1 MALPPLRG
9 KSYGQIM
16 TGIRPLREPG
26 SGRDVSGAGSRRLL
40 TIIAAV
46 LAVALVA
53 AVSTLFVMRDD
64 EGTTPAAPG
73 NSATP
78 PTSGT
83 ATASPTQEPSSS
95 PTEEPTQPAPSAAED
110 MAPFFA
116 AAVRLDQQLQTAAAA
131 INATGPPWEQI
142 TADAARKVQAADL
155 GPVSRVIPAGLP
167 HDLQQSVILV
177 LSDLISRRMAMESF
191 RFAQPV
197 LPDDSSSDV
206 TNAKLRA
213 DLHNGHAAAVRFDGD
228 LATAR
233 ALAAETPPIA
243 SLPNRSRLTA
253 EVLIVVEYVRVANA
267 GCNARGGGVFT
278 ELPEVT
284 WRSVPEL
291 PDAEG
296 TVEPGGTQFNADL
309 RPDGTW
315 DVYLFVC

>member
-1 MALPPLRG
+1 MALTPLGG
-9 KSYGQIM
+9 KTYGQIM
-16 TGIRPLREPG
+16 AGIGPLGEPG
-26 SGRDVSGAGSRRLL
+26 SSRDVSGAGSRRLL

-46 LAVALVA
+46 LAVVLVA
-53 AVSTLFVMRDD
+53 AVSTLLVMRDD

-73 NSATP
+73 SSATP

-83 ATASPTQEPSSS
+83 ATAS
-95 PTEEPTQPAPSAAED
+95 PTQPAPSAAED

-116 AAVRLDQQLQTAAAA
+116 AAVTLDQQLQTAAAA
-131 INATGPPWEQI
+131 IDATGPPWEQI
-142 TADAARKVQAADL
+142 TADVARTVQAADL
-155 GPVSRVIPAGLP
+155 GPVSRAIPAGLP

-177 LSDLISRRMAMESF
+177 LSDLTSRRMAMQSF
-191 RFAQPV
+191 TAVGPV
-197 LPDDSSSDV
+197 LPDVSTSDQ

-213 DLHNGHAAAVRFDGD
+213 DLRNGHAAAVRFDGD
-228 LATAR
+228 LAAAR

-243 SLPNRSRLTA
+243 SVPNRSRLTA
-253 EVLIVVEYVRVANA
+253 EVLILVEYVRVANA
-267 GCNARGGGVFT
+267 GCNARGGAVLT

-284 WRSVPEL
+284 WRSVPEV

-296 TVEPGGTQFNADL
+296 TIGPGGTEFNADL